1 MEIQGTSR
9 NLALFDLDNTLIAGD
24 SDHAWGEF
32 LVAKGLVD
40 AKEYKRQNDAF
51 YVDYQQ
57 GQLDVEAYLSFV
69 LQPLTVYT
77 PEEIHSWREIFL
89 QEVIQ
94 PLRLPAAE
102 ELLEKHRQQGDKLV
116 IITATN
122 SFITR
127 PIADLLGVKELIA
140 PEPEI
145 VQGLYTGKIVGIPS
159 FGIGKVLRLQQ
170 WLKNTNLSLENS
182 WFYSDSHNDLP
193 LLEQVAN
200 PVAVDPDAQ
209 LQQEAKRQGWRILS
223 LRG

>member
-32 LVAKGLVD
+32 LVAKRLVD

-77 PEEIHSWREIFL
+77 PEEMHSWREVFL

-193 LLEQVAN
+193 LLEQVTN